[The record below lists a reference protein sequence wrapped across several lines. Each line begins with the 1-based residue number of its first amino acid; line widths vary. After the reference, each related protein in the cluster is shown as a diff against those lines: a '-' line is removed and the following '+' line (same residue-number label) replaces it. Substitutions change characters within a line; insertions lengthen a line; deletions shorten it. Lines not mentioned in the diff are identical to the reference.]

1 MKIVSQAQAGFL
13 GAVASGRARG
23 KPGLTASKAHT
34 MLKENRGLKLR
45 GLPVRAS
52 ERPAIRRPSRTP
64 SRRGGR

>member
-1 MKIVSQAQAGFL
+1 MKIVSQRQAGFL
-13 GAVASGRARG
+13 GGVAGGSIKA
-23 KPGLTASKAHT
+23 PGLTAAKAHT

-45 GLPVRAS
+45 GLPVRAP